1 MLNRWF
7 QSRIRTEVVR
17 LAHNQQVIGSIP
29 ISATKKPCW
38 ASRIRPSIDSVKGTW
53 GTAPIFGCVTV
64 QDRVTRSAVA
74 QSSSPQKRSQPTET
88 DVRIP

>member
-1 MLNRWF
+1 
-7 QSRIRTEVVR
+7 
-17 LAHNQQVIGSIP
+17 
-29 ISATKKPCW
+29 
-38 ASRIRPSIDSVKGTW
+38 VKGTW